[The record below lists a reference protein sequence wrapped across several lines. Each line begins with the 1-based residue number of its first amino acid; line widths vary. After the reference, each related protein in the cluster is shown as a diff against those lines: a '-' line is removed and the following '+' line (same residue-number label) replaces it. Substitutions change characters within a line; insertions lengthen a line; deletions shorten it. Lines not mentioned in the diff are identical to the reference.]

1 MSSTSSSSSST
12 TVSAA
17 AAAPSPTTATNALS
31 QEIFWQNGQF
41 FPLCRFLF
49 TVYQGNPVWTQM
61 RPESFR
67 QLCVHMHNKLEQ
79 ANGSEDFPIELI
91 KNVYFLIIKVVRNTK
106 TNQQFH
112 AAESPEFLQGLYNTY
127 KYLRTFGPMPHFG
140 SLPVP

>member
-17 AAAPSPTTATNALS
+17 AAAPSPATATNAL
-31 QEIFWQNGQF
+31 
-41 FPLCRFLF
+41 F
-49 TVYQGNPVWTQM
+49 TIYQGNPVWTQM

-91 KNVYFLIIKVVRNTK
+91 KNIYFLIIKVVRNTK